1 MQLLKITVFLLVSL
15 ALGWAQTGAPADG
28 PGQTDL
34 RFNAGLLDKNLD
46 PCADFYAYSCGK
58 WRAQNPV
65 PGDRASWGR
74 FDQLQEQGE
83 YLQRTI
89 LEKYSANDPKRTAS
103 EQKIGDYYSSC
114 MDESAIEAAGVKPLQ
129 AEFSSI
135 QALNSRQEF
144 ARQVVRLHGEG
155 IGVLF
160 GFGSDQDYKDATQVI
175 AEADQG
181 GMALPD
187 RDYYLKDDAQS
198 VELRRQYVVH
208 VQKMFALLGDAPAT
222 AASEAKTVM
231 GIETA
236 LAKGA
241 LDLTSR
247 RDPNNIYHRMGTQEL
262 RALSPGFDWNTYLQG
277 IGGPAIQVLN
287 VTEPEFFK
295 QLDGAL
301 NTISLDDWKIY
312 LRWHLL
318 HANAALLP
326 ARFLNENFDFFSKKL
341 YGTKELAP
349 RWKRCVRAANGDLGE
364 AVGQK
369 YVEQT
374 FGADGKERMLKMVQ
388 SLERSLGDDIDQ
400 LSWMSPET
408 KRQARIKL
416 AAISNRIGY
425 PDQWRDYGALRITRA
440 DAIGNSL
447 RANQFEFERQ
457 LNKIGKPVDKNDWPY
472 PPQTVNASYNPQLNN
487 VTFPAGI
494 LQPPFFDKRA
504 DDAMNFGSIGGAIG
518 HELTHGFD
526 DQGSQFDAQGNLR
539 DWWSEQDKKEFEK
552 RTQCVADE
560 YSGFTVVDDVKLN
573 GRLSLGENVAD
584 NGGMRVAYM
593 ALLGTLAGKQ
603 PAPVDGLTA
612 QQRFFL
618 GWANVW
624 CENDTDESLR
634 AGAQTD
640 PHSTAQARING
651 VMVNMPEFR
660 EAYHCKA
667 DAAMVS
673 KNACAVW

>member
-1 MQLLKITVFLLVSL
+1 MQALKIAAFLLVFL
-15 ALGWAQTGAPADG
+15 ALSWAQTGAPADT
-28 PGQTDL
+28 PRQNDL

-89 LEKYSANDPKRTAS
+89 LEKYSANDPKRSAS

-114 MDESAIEAAGVKPLQ
+114 MDESAIEAAGLKPLQ
-129 AEFSSI
+129 GEFSSI
-135 QALNSRQEF
+135 QALHSRQEF
-144 ARQVVRLHGEG
+144 AQQVVRLQREG

-187 RDYYLKDDAQS
+187 RDYYLKEDAQS
-198 VELRRQYVVH
+198 VELRRQYLVH
-208 VQKMFALLGDAPAT
+208 VQNMFALLGDSPAT
-222 AASEAKTVM
+222 AASEAKSVM

-247 RDPNNIYHRMGTQEL
+247 RDPKNTYHRMGTQQL
-262 RALSPGFDWNTYLQG
+262 LALSPAFDWNAYLQG
-277 IGGPAIQVLN
+277 TGAPSTQVLN
-287 VTEPEFFK
+287 VTEPDFFRH
-295 QLDGAL
+295 LDGAL

-326 ARFLNENFDFFSKKL
+326 AKFRNENFDFFGKKL
-341 YGTKELAP
+341 YGTREPAP
-349 RWKRCVRAANGDLGE
+349 RWKRCVRATNGDLGE
-364 AVGQK
+364 ALGQK
-369 YVEQT
+369 YVEAT
-374 FGADGKERMLKMVQ
+374 FGADGKQRMLKMVQ
-388 SLERSLGDDIDQ
+388 SLERSLGDDIDH

-408 KRQARIKL
+408 KKQARIKL

-457 LNKIGKPVDKNDWPY
+457 LNKIGRPVDRNDWPY
-472 PPQTVNASYNPQLNN
+472 PPQTVDASYNPQLNN

-494 LQPPFFDKRA
+494 LQPPFFDKQA

-526 DQGSQFDAQGNLR
+526 DEGSQFDAQGNLR
-539 DWWSEQDKKEFEK
+539 DWWTEQDKKEFEK

-560 YSGFTVVDDVKLN
+560 YSGFTVVGDVKLN

-593 ALLGTLAGKQ
+593 AWLSTLAGKQ
-603 PAPVDGLTA
+603 PAPVEGLTA

-660 EAYHCKA
+660 EAYHCRA
-667 DAAMVS
+667 DAPMVS
-673 KNACAVW
+673 KNACGVW